1 MRDPVDLIR
10 RTENPGRVSEV
21 RWRWENAHGWRV
33 FKDWCVCHLIG
44 DIEEAHANKISVRD
58 QLLFGFWKGA
68 RTHRRERRFGPLGLH
83 PKLVPL

>member
-21 RWRWENAHGWRV
+21 RWRWENAHGWRI

-44 DIEEAHANKISVRD
+44 DIEEAHANKFSVSSFSD
-58 QLLFGFWKGA
+58 FGNVHVLIDVS
-68 RTHRRERRFGPLGLH
+68 TD
-83 PKLVPL
+83 LVHQACIQS